1 MKFTTALILAA
12 LLPVSLFAQQEPGFN
27 KMSLGANLEVS
38 LPVGD
43 FSNFA
48 GTGFGGNV
56 KFQYGTNF
64 RGAFT
69 ASLGYLSWGSKDL
82 GLGGSVKPST
92 FSFLV
97 GGKYYFADG
106 LYGSLEGGVYFVN
119 YTYENVIGAE
129 GNTSRFMMPIG
140 VGYQKSGF
148 EVGVRYF
155 MFHTDFNNFSF
166 TVGYNFML

>member
-1 MKFTTALILAA
+1 MKRFSVLILVMVVPLM
-12 LLPVSLFAQQEPGFN
+12 LLAQQEPGFN
-27 KMSLGANLEVS
+27 KMSLGANIEVS
-38 LPVGD
+38 LPAGD
-43 FSNFA
+43 FSNLA
-48 GTGFGGNV
+48 GTGFGGNA

-64 RGAFT
+64 RAAFT
-69 ASLGYLSWGSKDL
+69 ATLGYLSWGSKDF
-82 GLGGSVKPST
+82 GTGGSIKPST

-106 LYGSLEGGVYFVN
+106 IYGSLEGGVYFVS
-119 YTYENVIGAE
+119 YTYERVVAAE

-148 EVGVRYF
+148 EVAARYF